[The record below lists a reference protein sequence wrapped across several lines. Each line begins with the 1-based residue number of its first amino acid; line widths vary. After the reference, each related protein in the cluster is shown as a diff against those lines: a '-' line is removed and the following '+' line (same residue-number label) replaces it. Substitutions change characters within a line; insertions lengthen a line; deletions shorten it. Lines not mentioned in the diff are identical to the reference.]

1 MKRNEGRRLLK
12 EYLRQRYNARVRL
25 EALQRSLSELVTI
38 GRCREKVGES
48 DAEIRAA
55 IDAAAEEVKEQILL
69 TTSTINQVSSMISL
83 LPLGST
89 ERIILELRFINCD
102 SWADIAKA
110 VYRSR
115 SGCHSYYCR
124 ALEALLQKPEAVET
138 LEEYARSTGKEAVFS
153 TGKKPAFPE
162 DVG

>member
-1 MKRNEGRRLLK
+1 MKRSDGRRLLK
-12 EYLRQRYNARVRL
+12 EYLWQRYNARVRL
-25 EALQRSLSELVTI
+25 EALQRRLSELVTI
-38 GRCREKVGES
+38 GQCREKVGEP
-48 DAEIRAA
+48 DAEIRAS
-55 IDAAAEEVKEQILL
+55 IDAATEEVKEQILL
-69 TTSTINQVSSMISL
+69 TTSTIKRVSSVIGL
-83 LPLGST
+83 LPPGST

-102 SWADIAKA
+102 SWTDIKKA

-115 SGCHSYYCR
+115 SSCHSYYCK
-124 ALEALLQKPEAVET
+124 ALETLLQKPEVVEA